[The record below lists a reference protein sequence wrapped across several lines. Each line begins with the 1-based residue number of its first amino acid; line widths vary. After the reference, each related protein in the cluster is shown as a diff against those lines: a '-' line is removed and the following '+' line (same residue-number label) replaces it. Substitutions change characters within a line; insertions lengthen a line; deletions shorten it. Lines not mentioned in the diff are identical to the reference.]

1 MKLNVFEDVREMGN
15 AAAILAAGKLNDAI
29 SKRGYARMTM
39 STGSSQ
45 LMFIEA
51 LLKQDVD
58 WSRVTA
64 FHLDE
69 YIGLPVTHPAS
80 FRKYLKERFFKMIDC
95 GRVVYVDADYEYPER
110 TIAVLTEAIRE
121 EPIDIA
127 FIGIGENAHIAFND
141 PPADFATKEA
151 YIVVNMDDACKAQQ
165 VGEGWFASVDE
176 VPKTAIT
183 MTAYEIMRSLSII
196 SFVPYEAKAKAVFNT
211 LTSAG
216 RDEMVPATL
225 LLEHNDMSLFVDKG
239 SASLLGGDI
248 IAKYS

>member
-1 MKLNVFEDVREMGN
+1 MKLNVFEDVKEMGN
-15 AAAILAAGKLNDAI
+15 AAAMLAAGKLNDAI
-29 SKRGYARMTM
+29 YQKGHARMTM

-45 LMFIEA
+45 LMLIEA

-69 YIGLPVTHPAS
+69 YIGLPFTHPAS
-80 FRKYLKERFFKMIDC
+80 FRNYLRERFFDKIDC
-95 GRVVYVDADYEYPER
+95 GKVFYVDTDFEYPER

-121 EPIDIA
+121 EPIDIS

-141 PPADFATKEA
+141 PPADFGTKEA
-151 YIVVNMDDACKAQQ
+151 FIVVNLDDACKAQQ
-165 VGEGWFASVDE
+165 AREGWFASADE

-183 MTAYEIMRSLSII
+183 MTAYQIMRSLSII
-196 SFVPYEAKAKAVFNT
+196 SFVPYEAKAKAVYNM

-225 LLEHNDMSLFVDKG
+225 LKEHNDIRLFIDKG